1 MKIVSFQEMANE
13 YELYLEVS
21 TMGYHA
27 YFKDATVYIGEIL
40 FCELEPDNQHS
51 KYAVVVKNEDD
62 SIVGHVPA
70 ELSKIFNKFLSE
82 YGKIEAECIGNR
94 FNKGRGN
101 GLELP
106 VDYRLVGNARYLK
119 KLLHCQL
126 SRLRRESHACGLKTS
141 ISRRLTPAGQF
152 LTPD

>member
-13 YELYLEVS
+13 YELYLEAS
-21 TMGYHA
+21 TRGYHA

-40 FCELEPDNQHS
+40 FSELEPDNQHS

-119 KLLHCQL
+119 KLLKELQEKNTESNYNWKL
-126 SRLRRESHACGLKTS
+126 STVQKCRV
-141 ISRRLTPAGQF
+141 
-152 LTPD
+152 

>member
-13 YELYLEVS
+13 YELYLEAS
-21 TMGYHA
+21 TRGYHA

-40 FCELEPDNQHS
+40 FCELEPGNQHS
-51 KYAVVVKNEDD
+51 KYAVVVKNEDN

-101 GLELP
+101 GLKLP

-119 KLLHCQL
+119 KLLKELQEKNTESNYNWKL
-126 SRLRRESHACGLKTS
+126 STVQKCRV
-141 ISRRLTPAGQF
+141 
-152 LTPD
+152 

>member
-13 YELYLEVS
+13 YELYLEAS
-21 TMGYHA
+21 TMGCHA

-119 KLLHCQL
+119 KLLKELQEKNTESNYNWKL
-126 SRLRRESHACGLKTS
+126 STVQKCRV
-141 ISRRLTPAGQF
+141 
-152 LTPD
+152 

>member
-1 MKIVSFQEMANE
+1 MFLFRRWQNE
-13 YELYLEVS
+13 YELYLEAS
-21 TMGYHA
+21 TRGYHA

-106 VDYRLVGNARYLK
+106 VDYRLVANARYLK
-119 KLLHCQL
+119 KLLKELQEKNTESNYNWKL
-126 SRLRRESHACGLKTS
+126 STVQKCRV
-141 ISRRLTPAGQF
+141 
-152 LTPD
+152 

>member
-1 MKIVSFQEMANE
+1 M
-13 YELYLEVS
+13 
-21 TMGYHA
+21 
-27 YFKDATVYIGEIL
+27 
-40 FCELEPDNQHS
+40 
-51 KYAVVVKNEDD
+51 VKNEDD

-106 VDYRLVGNARYLK
+106 VDYRLVANARYLK
-119 KLLHCQL
+119 KLLKELQEKNTESNYNWKL
-126 SRLRRESHACGLKTS
+126 STVQKCRV
-141 ISRRLTPAGQF
+141 
-152 LTPD
+152 

>member
-1 MKIVSFQEMANE
+1 MKIASFQEMANE
-13 YELYLEVS
+13 YELYLEAS
-21 TMGYHA
+21 TRGYHA

-40 FCELEPDNQHS
+40 FCELEPGNQHS

-106 VDYRLVGNARYLK
+106 VDYRLVENARYLK
-119 KLLHCQL
+119 KLLKELQEKNTESNYNWKL
-126 SRLRRESHACGLKTS
+126 STVQKCRV
-141 ISRRLTPAGQF
+141 
-152 LTPD
+152 

>member
-1 MKIVSFQEMANE
+1 MKIVSFQENANE
-13 YELYLEVS
+13 YELYLEAS
-21 TMGYHA
+21 TRGYHA

-94 FNKGRGN
+94 FSQGRGN

-119 KLLHCQL
+119 KLLKELQEKNTESNYNWKL
-126 SRLRRESHACGLKTS
+126 SMVQKCRV
-141 ISRRLTPAGQF
+141 
-152 LTPD
+152 

>member
-13 YELYLEVS
+13 YELYLEAS
-21 TMGYHA
+21 TRGYHA
-27 YFKDATVYIGEIL
+27 YFEDATVYIGEIL

-119 KLLHCQL
+119 KLFKELQEKNT
-126 SRLRRESHACGLKTS
+126 ESNYNWKPSTVQKC
-141 ISRRLTPAGQF
+141 RV
-152 LTPD
+152 

>member
-13 YELYLEVS
+13 YELYLQAS
-21 TMGYHA
+21 TRGYHA

-40 FCELEPDNQHS
+40 FCELKPDNQHS

-106 VDYRLVGNARYLK
+106 VDSRLVGNARYLK
-119 KLLHCQL
+119 KLLKELQEKNTESNYNWKL
-126 SRLRRESHACGLKTS
+126 STVQKCRV
-141 ISRRLTPAGQF
+141 
-152 LTPD
+152 

>member
-1 MKIVSFQEMANE
+1 MANE
-13 YELYLEVS
+13 YELYLEAS
-21 TMGYHA
+21 TRGYHA
-27 YFKDATVYIGEIL
+27 YFEDATVYIGAIL

-101 GLELP
+101 GLELA

-119 KLLHCQL
+119 KLFKELQEKNTESNYNWKL
-126 SRLRRESHACGLKTS
+126 STVQKCRV
-141 ISRRLTPAGQF
+141 
-152 LTPD
+152 

>member
-13 YELYLEVS
+13 YELYLEAS
-21 TMGYHA
+21 TRGYHA

-51 KYAVVVKNEDD
+51 KYAVVVKNEDN

-119 KLLHCQL
+119 KLLKELQEKNTESNYNWKL
-126 SRLRRESHACGLKTS
+126 STVQKCRV
-141 ISRRLTPAGQF
+141 
-152 LTPD
+152 